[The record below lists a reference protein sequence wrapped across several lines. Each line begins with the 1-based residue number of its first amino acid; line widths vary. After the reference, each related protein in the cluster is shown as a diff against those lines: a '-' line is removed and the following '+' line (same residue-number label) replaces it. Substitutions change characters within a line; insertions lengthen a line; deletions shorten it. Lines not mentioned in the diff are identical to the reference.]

1 MSIRSA
7 LALSA
12 SADAYNACQR
22 LYPVFEAE
30 LLSDAAIQDGDM
42 DDAVQ
47 VVGAEF
53 VWDGPPP
60 EAPAKDK
67 KGKKGGKKEAA
78 PQPVAEPKPQESS
91 WKLKDVNLHIPRGQL
106 TAIVGAFR
114 SPFPLPSSPM
124 SL

>member
-1 MSIRSA
+1 M
-7 LALSA
+7 
-12 SADAYNACQR
+12 
-22 LYPVFEAE
+22 FEAE
-30 LLSDAAIQDGDM
+30 LLSETAIQDGEM

-47 VVGAEF
+47 VLGAEF

-106 TAIVGAFR
+106 TAIVGAFCG
-114 SPFPLPSSPM
+114 PFLFLSCPM
-124 SL
+124 WL